1 MNIAVTPPRIADHTI
16 DPLFIERWS
25 PRAFAADT
33 ISQADLM
40 EILEAARWA
49 PSAINVQPWRFA
61 WGLRGDAAF
70 TAIEAA
76 LLPGNRAWAGQAAA
90 LVVVGS
96 KLTRTTAEGVEVP
109 NSFHAFDAGTAW
121 GFLALGA
128 RMKGWATHAMGG
140 FDHAKMAEALSLP
153 EGYGLHAVVAVGRA
167 GDAANLPEALRAR
180 EVPSLRRPLAATTGH
195 GRFPA

>member
-1 MNIAVTPPRIADHTI
+1 MNIAVPPLRIADHTI

-25 PRAFAADT
+25 PRAFTADT
-33 ISQADLM
+33 ISEAELM
-40 EILEAARWA
+40 QLLEAARWA

-76 LLPGNRAWAGQAAA
+76 LLPGNRAWAGEAAA

-96 KLTRTTAEGVEVP
+96 KLTRATPEGAEVA

-121 GFLALGA
+121 GFLALAA

-153 EGYGLHAVVAVGRA
+153 EGHGLHAVVALGKE
-167 GDAANLPEALRAR
+167 GDASQLPEALRAR
-180 EVPSLRRPLAATTGH
+180 EVPSLRRPLAQTAGH